1 MRRLASSTAVL
12 SGLLA
17 SLAVVLIVVVPA
29 APLEAQTAAQPPA
42 STDTVRAGAPGYDS
56 FVLEPSVDSTDTY
69 MVRDGQHVKLM
80 TYVETIT
87 ETPNGYLIVGENVR
101 PDGRS
106 FTVDSVLV
114 ARGTLAPIRHSD
126 MTPLGRTS
134 VRYEGDDMTGTATDT
149 TGAESPL
156 AMDVAAGAFDYS
168 MARMIINLLPLRTG
182 YAGVLLTH
190 DIKRGGIAVPFRVVA
205 EEQVTVGGKTAA
217 AWKVEMN
224 YGSFMAERWIDRAT
238 RKDLRTRVVANG
250 REMLVE
256 PSSAGG

>member
-1 MRRLASSTAVL
+1 MSRSITAAAL
-12 SGLLA
+12 SWGI
-17 SLAVVLIVVVPA
+17 LAVATSVVPA
-29 APLEAQTAAQPPA
+29 VAVAAQSAAPWNLA
-42 STDTVRAGAPGYDS
+42 DTVRAGARGYDG
-56 FVLEPSVDSTDTY
+56 FTLRPGVDSTDTF
-69 MVRDGQHVKLM
+69 MIREGQRAKLM

-87 ETPNGYLIVGENVR
+87 ETPDGYLIVGENVR

-126 MTPLGRTS
+126 MTPVGRTS

-182 YAGVLLTH
+182 YAAVLLTH

-205 EEQVTVGGKTAA
+205 EEQVTVSGKTAA

-224 YGSFMAERWIDRAT
+224 YGAFTAERWIDRAT